1 MTSDASLRDS
11 RSHSRMHEFRIE
23 KDRCAV
29 QLSLVSG
36 ETITGAMF
44 IQHADNGDPRRES
57 ARDVLNSAERFF
69 PIETPEGETLLVA
82 KDRVV
87 EVLAELPDDDDD
99 ELRRASARSAL
110 LDIVLSGGVVRSGLV
125 LLEMPAGQPRLL
137 DYLNRLSDRFLVLYA
152 TDGTRLLNRALIER
166 VLPRD

>member
-1 MTSDASLRDS
+1 
-11 RSHSRMHEFRIE
+11 MH
-23 KDRCAV
+23 
-29 QLSLVSG
+29 LSLVSG

-44 IQHADNGDPRRES
+44 VQHVDEGDPRRES
-57 ARDVLNSAERFF
+57 PRDVLNSAERFF
-69 PIETPEGETLLVA
+69 PVETSEGETLLVA

-87 EVLAELPDDDDD
+87 EVLAELPSDDD

-110 LDIVLSGGVVRSGLV
+110 LEVVLSGGIVRSGTV
-125 LLEMPAGQPRLL
+125 LLELPAGQPRLL

>member
-1 MTSDASLRDS
+1 
-11 RSHSRMHEFRIE
+11 MHEFRIE

-29 QLSLVSG
+29 RLSLVSG

-44 IQHADNGDPRRES
+44 VQHVGEGDPRRES
-57 ARDVLNSAERFF
+57 ARDVLNSPERFF
-69 PIETPEGETLLVA
+69 PIETADGETLLVA

-87 EVLAELPDDDDD
+87 EVLAELPTDDD
-99 ELRRASARSAL
+99 ELRRVSARSAL
-110 LDIVLSGGVVRSGLV
+110 LDIVLSGGVVRSGIV
-125 LLEMPAGQPRLL
+125 LLEMPTGQPRLL

-152 TDGTRLLNRALIER
+152 PEGTRLVNRALIER

>member
-1 MTSDASLRDS
+1 
-11 RSHSRMHEFRIE
+11 MHEFRIE

-29 QLSLVSG
+29 RLSLVSG

-44 IQHADNGDPRRES
+44 IQHVGEGDPRRES
-57 ARDVLNSAERFF
+57 ASDVLNSPERFF
-69 PIETPEGETLLVA
+69 PIETDVGETLLVA
-82 KDRVV
+82 KDQVV
-87 EVLAELPDDDDD
+87 EVLTEMPADDDD
-99 ELRRASARSAL
+99 LRRASARSAL

-125 LLEMPAGQPRLL
+125 LLELPAGQPRLL

-152 TDGTRLLNRALIER
+152 PEGTRLLNCALIER

>member
-1 MTSDASLRDS
+1 
-11 RSHSRMHEFRIE
+11 MHEFRIE

-29 QLSLVSG
+29 RLSLVSG

-44 IQHADNGDPRRES
+44 VQHVGEGDPRRES
-57 ARDVLNSAERFF
+57 AREVLNAPERFF
-69 PIETPEGETLLVA
+69 PIETADGETLLVA

-87 EVLAELPDDDDD
+87 EVLAELPTDDD
-99 ELRRASARSAL
+99 ELRRLSARSAL
-110 LDIVLSGGVVRSGLV
+110 LDIVLSGGVVRSGIV
-125 LLEMPAGQPRLL
+125 LLELPAGQPRLL

-152 TDGTRLLNRALIER
+152 PEGTRLVNRALIER

>member
-1 MTSDASLRDS
+1 
-11 RSHSRMHEFRIE
+11 MHEFRIE

-29 QLSLVSG
+29 RLSLVSG

-44 IQHADNGDPRRES
+44 VQHVGEGDPRRES
-57 ARDVLNSAERFF
+57 ARDVLNAPERFF
-69 PIETPEGETLLVA
+69 PIETADGETLLVA

-87 EVLAELPDDDDD
+87 EVLAAERPTDDD
-99 ELRRASARSAL
+99 ELRRLSARSAL
-110 LDIVLSGGVVRSGLV
+110 LDIVLSGGVVRSGIV
-125 LLEMPAGQPRLL
+125 LLELPAGQPRLL

-152 TDGTRLLNRALIER
+152 PEGTRLVNRALIER

>member
-1 MTSDASLRDS
+1 
-11 RSHSRMHEFRIE
+11 MHEFRIE

-29 QLSLVSG
+29 RLSLVSG

-44 IQHADNGDPRRES
+44 VQHAGEADPRRES
-57 ARDVLNSAERFF
+57 AVDVLNSAEPFF
-69 PIETPEGETLLVA
+69 PVEMAGGETVLVA

-87 EVLAELPDDDDD
+87 EVLAELATDED

-110 LDIVLSGGVVRSGLV
+110 LEIVLSGGVVRSGLV
-125 LLEMPAGQPRLL
+125 LIEMPSDQPRLL

-152 TDGTRLLNRALIER
+152 TEGTRLINRALIER